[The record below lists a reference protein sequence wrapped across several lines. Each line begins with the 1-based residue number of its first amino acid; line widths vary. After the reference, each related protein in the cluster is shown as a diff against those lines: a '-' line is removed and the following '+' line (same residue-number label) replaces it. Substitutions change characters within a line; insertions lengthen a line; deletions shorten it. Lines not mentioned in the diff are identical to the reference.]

1 MMTRFLHATMA
12 IAMLISAPKAVAV
25 EGSLTSAAEVRALSP
40 EEAAKAHPVKIRG
53 FVPFVHPSG
62 RALFLHDGASGVFV
76 EQPDHGDLVWPAI
89 GDHLEVTGVTG
100 EGLFAPVVRGVD
112 GGAPGIEIISH
123 GDLPE
128 PRKIGPDELERP
140 DLDCEWMEVDARV
153 REVLMNSGQV
163 ILECQAGTCG
173 FHVMVEGPLPAE
185 SVPWDLAESRVRI
198 RGVAATIFNTGRQ
211 MTRRFLRVNS
221 LADVVR
227 LDPQGPQAEPRL
239 VRADELFRF
248 TGAGPD
254 ELVRVRGT
262 VTLAIPGSGLFL
274 RTDGGGLW
282 VQTAQPVV
290 AVPGSIVEAD
300 GWPRV
305 EPMKPI
311 LRARSVRVVGTGE
324 LPQPLEFDGREVLHA
339 QHQAEFVSLE
349 AELLDV
355 FRGEDGTTLE
365 LRDRATVFRGL
376 LGSHDGSLPD
386 LVPGSWVRV
395 NGIAQISSAGAFAP
409 LQEEDKL
416 LLRLR
421 SPADVETLSL
431 PPWWTTPRVVMAS
444 ALIIAGL
451 LAIYARNR
459 TKRRRKQEAQR
470 REFEAVLAERG
481 RFAREIHDS
490 LAQGLTSISLQL
502 ECVRDEVVADPEK
515 ARLHLENARCL
526 VRDSLREARRTV
538 WNLRPLALGEADL
551 ATALQRFATDLTRDG
566 KMSAHQEIEGTPRP
580 LSAEH
585 ENTLLRIGQESLTN
599 AVRYSGAGRIVVRLR
614 FGNDWVT
621 LSVRD
626 DGRGFDVAER
636 VGKGYGLTGMHE
648 RVAALGGS
656 LSIDSQPGE
665 GTEVS
670 ATLPT

>member
-1 MMTRFLHATMA
+1 MVLLF
-12 IAMLISAPKAVAV
+12 APRAHSV
-25 EGSLTSAAEVRALSP
+25 ESLLTSAEEVRSLSP

-53 FVPFVHPSG
+53 FVSFVHPQG
-62 RALFLHDGASGVFV
+62 RALFMHDGTSGVFV
-76 EQPDHGDLVWPAI
+76 EQPPEGDLLWPAV
-89 GDHLEVTGVTG
+89 GDRIEVTGVTS
-100 EGLFAPVVRGVD
+100 EGLFAPIVHAAD
-112 GGAPGIEIISH
+112 GGAPRIEIISH
-123 GDLPE
+123 GELPE
-128 PRKIGPDELERP
+128 PRRVGPDELERP
-140 DLDCEWMEVDARV
+140 DLDCDWVEVEAHV

-163 ILECQAGTCG
+163 ILECQAGVCE
-173 FHVMVEGPLPAE
+173 FHVLVEGPLPPE

-198 RGVAATIFNTGRQ
+198 RGVAATIFNAGRQ

-227 LDPQGPQAEPRL
+227 LDPPRRHAEPRL

-254 ELVRVRGT
+254 ELVRVRGA
-262 VTLAIPGSGLFL
+262 VTLAIPGSGFFL

-282 VQTAQPVV
+282 VQTAQPVA

-305 EPMKPI
+305 EPMRPI
-311 LRARSVRVVGTGE
+311 LRARSARVISTGE
-324 LPQPLEFDGREVLHA
+324 IPRPLKFEGREVLHA
-339 QHQAEFVSLE
+339 QHQAELVSLE

-376 LGSHDGSLPD
+376 LSARDGNLPE
-386 LVPGSWVRV
+386 LVPGSRVRV

-421 SPADVETLSL
+421 SPADVEILSL
-431 PPWWTTPRVVMAS
+431 PPWWTTQRVVIAS
-444 ALIIAGL
+444 VAIIAGL
-451 LAIYARNR
+451 LGIYAMNRN
-459 TKRRRKQEAQR
+459 KRRRRQVAQR

-502 ECVRDEVVADPEK
+502 ECVRAEVVADPEK
-515 ARLHLENARCL
+515 ARLHLENARSL

-551 ATALQRFATDLTRDG
+551 VTALQRFATDLTRDG
-566 KMSAHQEIEGTPRP
+566 KIAAHQEIEGTPRP

-585 ENTLLRIGQESLTN
+585 ENTLLRIGQEALTN
-599 AVRYSGAGRIVVRLR
+599 AVRYSGAVRIVVRLR

-626 DGRGFDVAER
+626 NGQGFDVAER
-636 VGKGYGLTGMHE
+636 IGKGYGLTGMHE